1 MSLQRRI
8 AAAAAFGVAA
18 VCLIFA
24 PVAYLSTRAK
34 LYQGVRLELKQLAKP
49 YLQPPEHGGGA
60 QPQGGGGSPAT
71 GAGGTPAGGNPAA
84 GGNPPDSDDA
94 AATCALPKPSGGGGG
109 DADALFGG
117 PTGDFQVVCPNG
129 TAHGSNG
136 AKPELPVTQ
145 RVKALAKRAEA
156 LTSTSA
162 GSFFFAAKVGSSHTH
177 VEIYVAP
184 DPGDKHVIEVA
195 VPLTTTDSALHGL
208 LVTYGLL
215 LGVGMVLAAWIG
227 ALVARA
233 ALAPIRRFT
242 SQTEQITS
250 ALDKPRRLDEVG
262 AIEIRRLAASFNQ
275 TLDALERSVEAQ
287 RSLIA
292 DASHELRTPI
302 AALRSN
308 IQIFLEAD
316 QLPPEEQAGLQDAIL
331 AELDDLTQL
340 VSDVLQLARG
350 ATPNEAVEELEL
362 DSIVSEATE
371 RAIRRSPN
379 ISFDTELEPTIVT
392 NSAERVTRAVTNI
405 VDNARRWSPPD
416 ATVEIRLAD
425 GVLTVRDHGPGFR
438 AEDLAHVFERFY
450 RSADARRMP
459 GSGLGL
465 AIVKQAAEAHGGYAA
480 VSNAPDGGAIVTVSF
495 GPARVSNPEPRGVGA
510 D

>member
-24 PVAYLSTRAK
+24 PVAYLSTRSK
-34 LYQGVRLELKQLAKP
+34 LYQEVKLELVRLARP
-49 YLQPPEHGGGA
+49 YVQPPPGGGA
-60 QPQGGGGSPAT
+60 RTHGQGPPSTG
-71 GAGGTPAGGNPAA
+71 GAGAPAGGNPASGSNPA
-84 GGNPPDSDDA
+84 LGDNDADNGN
-94 AATCALPKPSGGGGG
+94 CAFKKPSGGDGGE
-109 DADALFGG
+109 AQYGG
-117 PTGDFQVVCPNG
+117 PTGYFQVVCPDGRALGSSG
-129 TAHGSNG
+129 T
-136 AKPELPVTQ
+136 KPELPVTQ
-145 RVKALAKRAEA
+145 RVKSVART
-156 LTSTSA
+156 LT
-162 GSFFFAAKVGSSHTH
+162 GKYFFTAKVGSSHTH
-177 VEIYVAP
+177 LEIYVVP

-195 VPLTTTDSALHGL
+195 LPLTTTDSALHGL
-208 LVTYGLL
+208 VLTYGLL
-215 LGVGMVLAAWIG
+215 LAAGIVLAAWIG
-227 ALVARA
+227 ALVARS

-242 SQTEQITS
+242 AQTEQITS

-262 AIEIRRLAASFNQ
+262 AIEIRRMAASFNQ
-275 TLDALERSVEAQ
+275 TLGALERSVEAQ
-287 RSLIA
+287 RHLIA

-316 QLPPEEQAGLQDAIL
+316 QLPPEEQAELQDAIL

-362 DSIVSEATE
+362 DAIVSEATE
-371 RAIRRSPN
+371 RAIRRSAN
-379 ISFDTELEPTIVT
+379 ISFNTELEPTLIN
-392 NSAERVTRAVTNI
+392 NSPDRVTRAVTNV

-416 ATVEIRLAD
+416 GTVEITLAD

-450 RSADARRMP
+450 RSDDARRMP

-465 AIVKQAAEAHGGYAA
+465 AIVKQAAEAHGGYAM
-480 VSNAPDGGAIVTVSF
+480 VSNAADGGAIVTVCF
-495 GPARVSNPEPRGVGA
+495 GSARVSNPEPRGVGA

>member
-34 LYQGVRLELKQLAKP
+34 LYQEVKQELYRLTLP
-49 YLQPPEHGGGA
+49 DLQPHGPHGGAGGGGA
-60 QPQGGGGSPAT
+60 KPPSTTRPAK
-71 GAGGTPAGGNPAA
+71 GANPGAT
-84 GGNPPDSDDA
+84 DQDA
-94 AATCALPKPSGGGGG
+94 DNTTCANTRQAGGGG
-109 DADALFGG
+109 DAALGG
-117 PTGDFQVVCPNG
+117 PAGYFQSVCPNG
-129 TAHGSNG
+129 RVVAFNG
-136 AKPELPVTQ
+136 KKPKLPVTGGVRQ
-145 RVKALAKRAEA
+145 VATT
-156 LTSTSA
+156 LTGAYYFT
-162 GSFFFAAKVGSSHTH
+162 AAVGTTH
-177 VEIYVAP
+177 LEIYVTP
-184 DPGDKHVIEVA
+184 DKPDNKAIEAA
-195 VPLTTTDSALHGL
+195 VPLTTTDAVLHGL
-208 LVTYGLL
+208 LLTYGLL
-215 LGVGMVLAAWIG
+215 LGVGMVLAGWIG
-227 ALVARA
+227 ALVARS

-250 ALDKPRRLDEVG
+250 ALDKPRRIDEVG
-262 AIEIRRLAASFNQ
+262 AIEIRRMAASFNQ
-275 TLDALERSVEAQ
+275 TLGALERSVEAQ
-287 RSLIA
+287 RHLIA

-316 QLPPEEQAGLQDAIL
+316 QLPPEDQAELRDAIL

-340 VSDVLQLARG
+340 VSDVLALARG
-350 ATPNEAVEELEL
+350 STPNEAVEELEL
-362 DSIVSEATE
+362 DAIVSEATE

-379 ISFDTELEPTIVT
+379 ITFRTELEPTLIN
-392 NSAERVTRAVTNI
+392 NSPDRVSRAVTNV
-405 VDNARRWSPPD
+405 VDNARKWSPD
-416 ATVEIRLAD
+416 DGEVEITLAG

-450 RSADARRMP
+450 RSDDARRMP

-465 AIVKQAAEAHGGYAA
+465 AIVKQAAEAHGGYAT

-495 GPARVSNPEPRGVGA
+495 GSARIGSPELPRVGA

>member
-34 LYQGVRLELKQLAKP
+34 LYQQVKLELVQLAKP
-49 YLQPPEHGGGA
+49 YVQPP
-60 QPQGGGGSPAT
+60 PQGGGAEPHRGASGGAPGT
-71 GAGGTPAGGNPAA
+71 GAAGTPAGGNPAA
-84 GGNPPDSDDA
+84 GGASDNDDDDGDSA
-94 AATCALPKPSGGGGG
+94 LCAVGRPSGGGGG
-109 DADALFGG
+109 DAEYGG
-117 PTGDFQVVCPNG
+117 PAGYFQVVCPDGTVLAANG
-129 TAHGSNG
+129 K
-136 AKPELPVTQ
+136 KPVLPVTQ
-145 RVKALAKRAEA
+145 RVKAVAVK
-156 LTSTSA
+156 LT
-162 GSFFFAAKVGSSHTH
+162 GSYFFTAKVGSSHTH
-177 VEIYVAP
+177 LEIYVVP
-184 DPGDKHVIEVA
+184 DKGDKHAIEVA
-195 VPLTTTDSALHGL
+195 VPLTTTDAALHGL
-208 LVTYGLL
+208 VLTYGLL
-215 LGVGMVLAAWIG
+215 LAAGIVLAAWIG

-275 TLDALERSVEAQ
+275 TLGALERSVEAQ

-392 NSAERVTRAVTNI
+392 NSTERVTRAVTNI

-416 ATVEIRLAD
+416 GTVEIRLAD

-495 GPARVSNPEPRGVGA
+495 GPARVSHPEPRGVGA

>member
-24 PVAYLSTRAK
+24 PVGYLSTRAK
-34 LYQGVRLELKQLAKP
+34 LYQEVRQELYRLSEQYLAP
-49 YLQPPEHGGGA
+49 HP
-60 QPQGGGGSPAT
+60 SP
-71 GAGGTPAGGNPAA
+71 
-84 GGNPPDSDDA
+84 
-94 AATCALPKPSGGGGG
+94 GGGGG
-109 DADALFGG
+109 GGPATAAPPAANSPSDDNGSGSGDHDADNVDCANTRPGNGGGDAALGG
-117 PTGDFQVVCPNG
+117 PAGYFQSICPGGRVIAFNG
-129 TAHGSNG
+129 K
-136 AKPELPVTQ
+136 KPKLPVTA
-145 RVKALAKRAEA
+145 RARDVAKTLSGAYYFTA
-156 LTSTSA
+156 D
-162 GSFFFAAKVGSSHTH
+162 VGKTH
-177 VEIYVAP
+177 LEIYVTP
-184 DPGDKHVIEVA
+184 DVPDRKAIEAA
-195 VPLTTTDSALHGL
+195 VPLTTIDDALHGL

-227 ALVARA
+227 ALVARS

-250 ALDKPRRLDEVG
+250 ALDKPRHIDEVG
-262 AIEIRRLAASFNQ
+262 AIEIRRMAASFNQ
-275 TLDALERSVEAQ
+275 TLGALERSVEAQ
-287 RSLIA
+287 RHLIA

-316 QLPPEEQAGLQDAIL
+316 QLPPDEQAGLRDAIL

-340 VSDVLQLARG
+340 VSDVLSLARG

-362 DSIVSEATE
+362 DAIVREATE
-371 RAIRRSPN
+371 RAIRRSQN
-379 ISFDTELEPTIVT
+379 ITFNTELEPTLIN
-392 NSAERVTRAVTNI
+392 NSPDRVTRAVTNI
-405 VDNARRWSPPD
+405 VDNARKWSPAD
-416 ATVEIRLAD
+416 GEVEITLSG

-438 AEDLAHVFERFY
+438 PEDLAHVFERFY
-450 RSADARRMP
+450 RSDDARRMP

-465 AIVKQAAEAHGGYAA
+465 AIVKQAAEAHGGHAT
-480 VSNAPDGGAIVTVSF
+480 VSNAPDGGAVVTVSF
-495 GPARVSNPEPRGVGA
+495 GSAHVGSPELPRVGA

>member
-24 PVAYLSTRAK
+24 PVGYLSTRAK
-34 LYQGVRLELKQLAKP
+34 LYQEVRNELVRLAAP
-49 YLQPPEHGGGA
+49 YLQPPHGGADQPHGGG
-60 QPQGGGGSPAT
+60 SSS
-71 GAGGTPAGGNPAA
+71 GGTGSPAGGNPGPGANQ
-84 GGNPPDSDDA
+84 GGDDDDA
-94 AATCALPKPSGGGGG
+94 DNGNCAFKQPPANGGG
-109 DADALFGG
+109 DSEYGG
-117 PTGDFQVVCPNG
+117 VTGSFQVVCPNG
-129 TAHGSNG
+129 TVLAKNG
-136 AKPELPVTQ
+136 TKPKLPVTQ
-145 RVKALAKRAEA
+145 RVKTVA
-156 LTSTSA
+156 STLM
-162 GSFFFAAKVGSSHTH
+162 GSYFFTAKVGPSHTH
-177 VEIYVAP
+177 LEIYVTP
-184 DPGDKHVIEVA
+184 DKGQKHAIEVA
-195 VPLTTTDSALHGL
+195 VPLTTTDAALQGL

-250 ALDKPRRLDEVG
+250 ALDKPRRIDEVG
-262 AIEIRRLAASFNQ
+262 AIEIRRMAASFNQ
-275 TLDALERSVEAQ
+275 TLGALERSVEAQ
-287 RSLIA
+287 RHLIA

-316 QLPPEEQAGLQDAIL
+316 QLPADDQAELRDAIL

-340 VSDVLQLARG
+340 VSDVLALARG
-350 ATPNEAVEELEL
+350 STPNEVVDELEL
-362 DSIVSEATE
+362 DAIVSEATE
-371 RAIRRSPN
+371 RAIRRSQN
-379 ISFDTELEPTIVT
+379 VTFNVELEPTLIT
-392 NSAERVTRAVTNI
+392 NSPDRVTRAVTNI
-405 VDNARRWSPPD
+405 VDNARKWSPPEG
-416 ATVEIRLAD
+416 TVEITLAG

-450 RSADARRMP
+450 RSDDARRMP

-465 AIVKQAAEAHGGYAA
+465 AIVKQAAEAYGGYAI
-480 VSNAPDGGAIVTVSF
+480 VSNAPDGGAVVTVSF
-495 GPARVSNPEPRGVGA
+495 GSARIGSSELPRVGA